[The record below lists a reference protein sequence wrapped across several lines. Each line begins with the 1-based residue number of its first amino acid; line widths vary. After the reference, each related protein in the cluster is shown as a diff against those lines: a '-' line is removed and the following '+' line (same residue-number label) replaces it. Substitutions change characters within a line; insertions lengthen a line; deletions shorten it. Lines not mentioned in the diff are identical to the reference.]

1 MASERWDD
9 AKEQLITGLQKVDR
23 NIYRTLFLRGHLSF
37 EPAVI
42 QEVDGVEGRPRMRRV
57 SLPFTVDKEAYPA
70 VNNSKVSRKFPTFP
84 RVTLTYFDG
93 NPTMAGDEVVVVQT
107 HGDFEGINVG
117 VSPVLEKGV
126 VWSIF
131 LPARVVEQVQITAD
145 ATSLEAGGSVTVDAK
160 SGRRLLGL
168 KELNSVPVE
177 EALKAQADATA
188 YDIAAHFVE
197 VLDRSSSPGIKV
209 SIEDMVTA
217 ITLLTEGNPILAMRW
232 ETLRDRLEVA
242 RYAMMYPDLVSL
254 VFQSL
259 VDLSGGEDGNSAFVK
274 FTDDLRYGKAHTW
287 SQIMHRINSIPQVRI
302 PRGGLVDLTYRGL
315 FTQPTMSQRETDQN
329 GFTNVPAS
337 VLLAGPGL
345 RAIRGRLEYYLSE
358 GFQQALDQISNAA
371 QDRQKAA
378 LKVMY
383 TRIKAEEAGLNKIA
397 EQMAVVQRKVRRQVV
412 AGMENVASAMTLQLL
427 ADLVGMDV
435 PAEDVEK
442 LIGAGAIQQA
452 MRKAD
457 LTAGGTPAA
466 LKAARR

>member
-1 MASERWDD
+1 MANERLDD
-9 AKEQLITGLQKVDR
+9 AKRQLVEKLQGADR
-23 NIYRTLFLRGHLSF
+23 SIYRTLFLRNHLSY
-37 EPAVI
+37 EPTVI

-57 SLPFTVDKEAYPA
+57 SLPFTVDKVGYPA
-70 VNNSKVSRKFPTFP
+70 VNNSRVSRKFPAFP

-93 NPTMAGDEVVVVQT
+93 NPTIAGDEVVVVQT
-107 HGDFEGINVG
+107 HGDFEVINVG
-117 VSPVLEKGV
+117 VSPMLQKGV

-131 LPARVVEQVQITAD
+131 LPARVVEQVQITD
-145 ATSLEAGGSVTVDAK
+145 AAASVEAGSAVVDART
-160 SGRRLLGL
+160 GRRVLGL
-168 KELNSVPVE
+168 RDLNAVSVE

-188 YDIAAHFVE
+188 YDIAAYFVE
-197 VLDRSSSPGIKV
+197 VLDRSSNPGIKV

-274 FTDDLRYGKAHTW
+274 FTDDLRYGRAHTW
-287 SQIMHRINSIPQVRI
+287 SQIMNRINSIPQVRI

-315 FTQPTMSQRETDQN
+315 FTQPTMSQRETDEQ

-345 RAIRGRLEYYLSE
+345 KAIRGRLEYYLSE
-358 GFQQALDQISNAA
+358 GFQQALDQVSRAT

-378 LKVMY
+378 LTVMY
-383 TRIKAEEAGLNKIA
+383 SRIKTEEAGLNKIA
-397 EQMAVVQRKVRRQVV
+397 QQMAVVQRRVRRQVV
-412 AGMENVASAMTLQLL
+412 AGMENVADAMTLQLL
-427 ADLVGMDV
+427 GDLVGMDV
-435 PAEDVEK
+435 PAEDIEK
-442 LIGAGAIQQA
+442 LIGAAAIQKA

-457 LTAGGTPAA
+457 LNVGGTTAA
-466 LKAARR
+466 LKTASR

>member
-1 MASERWDD
+1 MANERLDD
-9 AKEQLITGLQKVDR
+9 AKRQLVEKLQGADR
-23 NIYRTLFLRGHLSF
+23 SIYRTLFLRNHLSY
-37 EPAVI
+37 EPTVI

-57 SLPFTVDKEAYPA
+57 SLPFTVDKVGYPA
-70 VNNSKVSRKFPTFP
+70 VNNSRVSRKFPAFP

-93 NPTMAGDEVVVVQT
+93 NPTIAGDEVVVVQT
-107 HGDFEGINVG
+107 HGDFEVINVG
-117 VSPVLEKGV
+117 VSPMLQKGV

-131 LPARVVEQVQITAD
+131 LPARVVEQVQITD
-145 ATSLEAGGSVTVDAK
+145 AAASVEAGSAVVDART
-160 SGRRLLGL
+160 GRRVLGL
-168 KELNSVPVE
+168 RDLNSVPVE

-188 YDIAAHFVE
+188 YDIAAYFVE
-197 VLDRSSSPGIKV
+197 VLDRSSNPGIKV

-274 FTDDLRYGKAHTW
+274 FTDDLRYGRAHTW
-287 SQIMHRINSIPQVRI
+287 SQIMNRINSIPQVRI

-315 FTQPTMSQRETDQN
+315 FTQPTMSQRETDEQ

-345 RAIRGRLEYYLSE
+345 KAIRGRLEYYLSE
-358 GFQQALDQISNAA
+358 GFQQALDQVSRAT

-378 LKVMY
+378 LTVMY
-383 TRIKAEEAGLNKIA
+383 SRIKTEEAGLDKIA
-397 EQMAVVQRKVRRQVV
+397 QQMAVVQRRVRRQVV
-412 AGMENVASAMTLQLL
+412 AGMENVADAMTLQLL
-427 ADLVGMDV
+427 GDLVGMDV
-435 PAEDVEK
+435 PAEDIEK
-442 LIGAGAIQQA
+442 LIGAAAIQKA

-457 LTAGGTPAA
+457 LNVGGTTAA
-466 LKAARR
+466 LKTASR

>member
-1 MASERWDD
+1 MISERLDD
-9 AKEQLITGLQKVDR
+9 AKRQLTAGLHGADR
-23 NIYRTLFLRGHLSF
+23 SIYRTLFLRGHLSY
-37 EPAVI
+37 EPTVI

-57 SLPFTVDKEAYPA
+57 SLPFTVDKVGYPA
-70 VNNSKVSRKFPTFP
+70 VNNSKVSRKFPAFP
-84 RVTLTYFDG
+84 RVTMTYFDG

-107 HGDFEGINVG
+107 HGDFEVMNVG
-117 VSPVLEKGV
+117 VSPMLERGV

-131 LPARVVEQVQITAD
+131 LPARVVEQVQIMD
-145 ATSLEAGGSVTVDAK
+145 AAASVEGGSVVVDAK
-160 SGRRLLGL
+160 TSRRVLGL
-168 KELNSVPVE
+168 KDLNSVPVE

-188 YDIAAHFVE
+188 YDIAAYFVE
-197 VLDRSSSPGIKV
+197 VLDRSSNPGIKV
-209 SIEDMVTA
+209 SIEDMVAA

-274 FTDDLRYGKAHTW
+274 FTDDLRYGRAHTW
-287 SQIMHRINSIPQVRI
+287 SQIMNRINSIPQVRI

-315 FTQPTMSQRETDQN
+315 FTQPTMSQRETDEQ

-345 RAIRGRLEYYLSE
+345 KAIRGRLEYYLSE
-358 GFQQALDQISNAA
+358 GFQQALDQVSRAT

-378 LKVMY
+378 LAVMFS
-383 TRIKAEEAGLNKIA
+383 RIKTEEAGLNKIA
-397 EQMAVVQRKVRRQVV
+397 EQMAVVQRRVRRQVV
-412 AGMENVASAMTLQLL
+412 AGMENVADAMTLQLL
-427 ADLVGMDV
+427 GDLVGMDV
-435 PAEDVEK
+435 PAEDIEK
-442 LIGAGAIQQA
+442 LIGAAAIQKA

-457 LTAGGTPAA
+457 LNVGGTTAA
-466 LKAARR
+466 LKTASR

>member
-1 MASERWDD
+1 MASELLDD
-9 AKEQLITGLQKVDR
+9 AKRQLVEKLQGADR
-23 NIYRTLFLRGHLSF
+23 GIYRTLFLRNHLSY
-37 EPAVI
+37 EPTVI

-57 SLPFTVDKEAYPA
+57 SLPFTVDKVGYPA
-70 VNNSKVSRKFPTFP
+70 VNNSKVSRKFPAFP

-93 NPTMAGDEVVVVQT
+93 NPTIAGDEVVVVQT
-107 HGDFEGINVG
+107 HGDFEVINVG
-117 VSPVLEKGV
+117 VSPILQRGV

-131 LPARVVEQVQITAD
+131 LPARVVEQVQITD
-145 ATSLEAGGSVTVDAK
+145 AAASIEAGSVVVDAK
-160 SGRRLLGL
+160 TSRRVLGL
-168 KELNSVPVE
+168 KDLNSVPVE

-188 YDIAAHFVE
+188 YDIAAYFVE
-197 VLDRSSSPGIKV
+197 VLDRSSNPGIKV

-259 VDLSGGEDGNSAFVK
+259 VDLSGGEDGNSAFAQ
-274 FTDDLRYGKAHTW
+274 FTDDLRYGRAHTW

-315 FTQPTMSQRETDQN
+315 FTQPTMSQRETDEH

-345 RAIRGRLEYYLSE
+345 KAIRGRLEYYLSE
-358 GFQQALDQISNAA
+358 GFQLALDQISHAA

-378 LKVMY
+378 LAVMY
-383 TRIKAEEAGLNKIA
+383 SRIKTEEAGLNKIA
-397 EQMAVVQRKVRRQVV
+397 QQMTVVQRRVRRQVV
-412 AGMENVASAMTLQLL
+412 AGMENVADAMTLQLL
-427 ADLVGMDV
+427 GDLVGMDV
-435 PAEDVEK
+435 PAADIEK
-442 LIGAGAIQQA
+442 LIGAAAIQQA

-457 LTAGGTPAA
+457 LNVGGTTAV
-466 LKAARR
+466 LKTASR